1 MHVRKKATFNS
12 PNQQTM
18 KKSLFVSEN
27 GWFSL
32 SLPVNWEEYDAEEEN
47 TYAFF
52 NASSW
57 TGNFRI
63 TPLRLAEPAD
73 PNNVGQFIEA
83 ELSNNEGASRIILG
97 NLDCAFY
104 KKDFLQDGED
114 DLLIYYWVGVT
125 NENIFICS
133 FTISKKEE
141 GTKGNS
147 IELKLVEDII
157 KSIQIN

>member
-1 MHVRKKATFNS
+1 MTFKK
-12 PNQQTM
+12 
-18 KKSLFVSEN
+18 FVSQN

-57 TGNFRI
+57 TGNLRI
-63 TPLRLAEPAD
+63 TPLRLTEPVD
-73 PNNVGQFIEA
+73 PAKIEEFIED
-83 ELSNNEGASRIILG
+83 ELSNNEGATRVMLG

-114 DLLIYYWVGVT
+114 DLLIYYWVGGK

-141 GTKGNS
+141 GTKQNS
-147 IELKLVEDII
+147 IELKIVEDII
-157 KSIQIN
+157 RSI